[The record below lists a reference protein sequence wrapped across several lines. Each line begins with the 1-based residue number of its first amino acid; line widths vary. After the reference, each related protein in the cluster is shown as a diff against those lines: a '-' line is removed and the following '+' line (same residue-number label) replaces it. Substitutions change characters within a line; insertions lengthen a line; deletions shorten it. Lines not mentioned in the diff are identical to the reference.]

1 MSESTSGPTVPRV
14 LVITPTYNEKDN
26 LGPVLGRLFAVQPT
40 VDVLVV
46 DDNSPDGTGLIAD
59 SLATSDS
66 RVHVLH
72 RTGKQGLG
80 AAYLAG
86 FRWGLG
92 RGYDVLVEM
101 DADGS
106 HPPDALSR
114 MLDAV
119 ANGAGL
125 AIGSR
130 WIPGGRVEDWSKR
143 RELLSRAGNAYA
155 RMALA
160 IPVHD
165 ATAGFR
171 AYRAPVLDRLPLSEV
186 NSRGYCFQVDMVLRV
201 IDAGERV
208 VETPITF
215 RERQAGESKMSSS
228 IVLEAML
235 RVTWWGVRRHL
246 STGRQRS
253 PRAAVR

>member
-1 MSESTSGPTVPRV
+1 M

-26 LGPVLGRLFAVQPT
+26 LVRVLGRLFAAQLT

-59 SLATSDS
+59 SLAASDA

-72 RTGKQGLG
+72 RGGKHGLG

-86 FRWGLG
+86 FRWGLD
-92 RGYDVLVEM
+92 RRYDVLVEM

-106 HPPDALSR
+106 HPPDALSP
-114 MLDAV
+114 MLPAV
-119 ANGAGL
+119 HNGAGL

-130 WIPGGRVEDWSKR
+130 WVPGGRVEDWSKR

-155 RMALA
+155 RLALG

-171 AYRAPVLDRLPLSEV
+171 AYRGPLPAALPLGNV
-186 NSRGYCFQVDMVLRV
+186 NSRGYCFQVDMALRV
-201 IDAGERV
+201 LDAGERV
-208 VETPITF
+208 TETPIAF

-235 RVTWWGVRRHL
+235 RVTWWGLRRRF
-246 STGRQRS
+246 SCRRG
-253 PRAAVR
+253 